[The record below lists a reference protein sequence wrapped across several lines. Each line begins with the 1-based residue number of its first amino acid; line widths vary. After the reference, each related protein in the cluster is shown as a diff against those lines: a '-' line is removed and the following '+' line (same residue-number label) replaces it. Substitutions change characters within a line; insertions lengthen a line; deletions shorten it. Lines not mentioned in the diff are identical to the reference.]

1 MAFTSQ
7 DPELNPRLLVGAT
20 FTATPLEEPIRFWL
34 DELRSSYRLEFAPY
48 QQLMAALLDPAGLLA
63 GNRRGANVVLFRLE
77 DLAPSAR
84 DIEAHALELAGVLRT
99 VASRSAVPW
108 LVSICPDSPRFLETL
123 ERQAFAENLRRT
135 LCRELDG
142 QPNLIPISANAVISR
157 YEVTEVDDPLGE
169 RAGHVPYRDAFFA
182 ALGTEVVRT
191 VLALERSP
199 HKVIAADCDN
209 TLWAGICGE
218 DGPSGVTVDGGRR
231 SVQELLIAQREQGM
245 LLALNSKNNQADVEE
260 TFAAHPEM
268 LLRWDHLAA
277 VRINWQPKSKN
288 LLQLATQLNLGLD
301 SFIFLDDDAKECAEM
316 RRECPEV
323 VTLQLPAASKDI
335 PRFLRHAWVFDH
347 AKPLTGEDRKRSQ
360 LYSEEQER
368 SRLEAQSR
376 DLRQFIESLRLEV
389 LFAPVTP
396 ETLPR
401 AAQLTLRTNQ
411 MNSTLH
417 RFTEAELGST
427 LESGELDAF
436 TVTVSDR
443 FGSYGLVGLLLY
455 KVEEAAF
462 VVPGF
467 MLSCRALGR
476 GVEHRLLA
484 HAAELA
490 KQTGKA
496 AVTIEF
502 EAGPRNH
509 PAREFLSQ
517 ISVQLLGQPFSAA
530 IAANLELPV
539 PELQSLE
546 YLPADAP
553 APISTP
559 APPAA
564 TGEKPSPAL
573 PDYQRIANQLN
584 SASRI
589 LAAIAEK
596 RRQRFRPERVISAP
610 PETPLQQQIASIW
623 CDLLG
628 LSAVGIDDDFFDLGG
643 HSLLAV
649 QLLSRIHR
657 DLAIELPD
665 SVIYSEKL
673 RIRNLARN
681 VELQQLGVEH
691 QADYQD
697 LLAEIEALSDEEVA
711 ALLRDEEP

>member
-1 MAFTSQ
+1 MAFTFL
-7 DPELNPRLLVGAT
+7 DLELKPRLLVGAT

-48 QQLMAALLDPAGLLA
+48 QQLMAALLDPGGLLT

-84 DIEAHALELAGVLRT
+84 DIETHALELAGVLRT
-99 VASRSAVPW
+99 VASRSSVPW
-108 LVSICPDSPRFLETL
+108 LVCVCPDSPRFLETL
-123 ERQAFAENLRRT
+123 ERQAFSETLRRT
-135 LCRELDG
+135 LRREFDA
-142 QPNLIPISANAVISR
+142 QSNLIPISANAVISR

-182 ALGTEVVRT
+182 ALGTQVVRT
-191 VLALERSP
+191 VLALERP
-199 HKVIAADCDN
+199 PLKVIAVDCDN

-218 DGPSGVTVDGGRR
+218 DGPAGVTVDDGRR
-231 SVQELLIAQREQGM
+231 CVQELLIAQRDQGM
-245 LLALNSKNNQADVEE
+245 LLALDSKNNQADVEE
-260 TFAAHPEM
+260 TFAAHPDM
-268 LLRWDHLAA
+268 PLQWDHLAA
-277 VRINWQPKSKN
+277 VRVNWQPKSKN

-301 SFIFLDDDAKECAEM
+301 SFIFLDDDAKECAEV

-323 VTLQLPAASKDI
+323 ATLQLPAASKDI
-335 PRFLRHAWVFDH
+335 SRFLQHAWLFDH
-347 AKPLTGEDRKRSQ
+347 VKPLTGEDQKRSQ
-360 LYSEEQER
+360 MYSEEQER
-368 SRLEAQSR
+368 SRLETQSR
-376 DLRQFIESLRLEV
+376 DLGQFIESLRLEL

-411 MNSTLH
+411 MNSSL
-417 RFTEAELGST
+417 RRYPEAELGT
-427 LESGELDAF
+427 ALESGELDAF

-455 KVEEAAF
+455 KVAGTDF
-462 VVPGF
+462 VVTGF

-476 GVEHRLLA
+476 GVEHRMLA

-490 KQTGKA
+490 KQAEK
-496 AVTIEF
+496 VSITIEF
-502 EAGPRNH
+502 EAGPRNQ

-517 ISVQLLGQPFSAA
+517 ISVQLLGLPFSAA
-530 IAANLELPV
+530 VAAKLEVPV
-539 PELQSLE
+539 QELQSLE
-546 YLPADAP
+546 YLRAAAPTPTPTQAP
-553 APISTP
+553 A
-559 APPAA
+559 AP

-573 PDYQRIANQLN
+573 PDYQRIAGQLN

-589 LAAIAEK
+589 LAAIVEN

-610 PETPLQQQIASIW
+610 PETPLQKQLASIW

-657 DLAIELPD
+657 DLDIELPD

-673 RIRNLARN
+673 RIRNLARH

-697 LLAEIEALSDEEVA
+697 LLAEIETLSDEEVA